1 MNGYHPHKT
10 AIARKVGVMT
20 SPARWLLNEVL
31 NPQGI
36 RPQSVLD
43 FGSGKS
49 HDDDVWA
56 QRTGAFSMGWDPYPH
71 RGFEHRT
78 QRPPYVFELVTVNFV
93 LNILDSDQERMNTL
107 IDAANFV
114 APGGLLWISTRSVN
128 IVNKDGL
135 KKGWGQTINGSWISS
150 PAKGTVQFGMDDVH
164 ILDLAR
170 RAGLHNLVSQPL
182 PGKPY
187 TGCECVLFR
196 KQPIV

>member
-20 SPARWLLNEVL
+20 SPARWLLSDVL
-31 NPQGI
+31 NPQGF
-36 RPQSVLD
+36 RPQSILD

-49 HDDDVWA
+49 HDAEIWA
-56 QRTGAFSMGWDPYPH
+56 QQTGAFSIGWDPYPH
-71 RGFEHRT
+71 PGFEHRT
-78 QRPPYVFELVTVNFV
+78 QRPSSVFDLVTVNFV
-93 LNILDSDQERMNTL
+93 LNILDSDQERMDAL

-128 IVNKDGL
+128 IVNKDGW

-164 ILDLAR
+164 IIDLAR
-170 RAGLHNLVSQPL
+170 RAGLQNLVAQPL

-196 KQPIV
+196 KIG